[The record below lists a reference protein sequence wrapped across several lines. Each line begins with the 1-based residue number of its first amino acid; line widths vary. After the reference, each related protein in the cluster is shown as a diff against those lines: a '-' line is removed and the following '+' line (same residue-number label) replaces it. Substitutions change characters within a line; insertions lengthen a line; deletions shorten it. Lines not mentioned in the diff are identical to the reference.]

1 MTTAAYRRRARSSSG
16 SRWMQLRYP
25 GDCKMCG
32 EHLAAGATAYWD
44 SATHRITCEDLE
56 CCERDGLT
64 REETVWDGTAA
75 GRRVHSAS
83 RPPHRTGSARCRCPR
98 ECSASRRSPLFADED
113 LLAEP
118 KRPALRSRN
127 SGTSGR
133 RRTIARSS
141 RECLAPSFVGAECGG
156 A

>member
-75 GRRVHSAS
+75 GRRVTVRADRRIGQAAPDVVVRANARLHEVAPSSPMRTCS
-83 RPPHRTGSARCRCPR
+83 RNRSVQRYGLETAEQAAVDVRLPGRAGSA
-98 ECSASRRSPLFADED
+98 
-113 LLAEP
+113 
-118 KRPALRSRN
+118 
-127 SGTSGR
+127 
-133 RRTIARSS
+133 
-141 RECLAPSFVGAECGG
+141 
-156 A
+156 